1 VVFGESLYFMCG
13 DRGCVLVGLWKLCY
27 HDKCSMRRNTVK
39 PVDFNSMHLK
49 TELLDMIREK
59 GFVQP
64 TPIQVQT
71 IPLALDGHDIMGQAR
86 TGTGKTASYGIPIL
100 NCLVPGGG
108 MQALVICPTRE
119 LSVQVRNEIAF
130 LGRTLGIQVVAL
142 YGGQSIEIQFHALGK
157 QPEIVVATPGRLLDH
172 LRRGS
177 VYLEDLRFVVLDEAD
192 EMLDMGFLPDIEM
205 ILSDCPTTRQ
215 TFLFSA
221 TLPEEIR
228 ELGKKF
234 MQDPVIVLID
244 ADEPTVPIVEQRC
257 YRVHPG
263 RKIQTLCR
271 LLEAEQPQVSLVFCR
286 TKKGADELAYRLKQR
301 GFRAESLHGD
311 MSQRERDLVMNKFR
325 QGRLRVLVA
334 TDLASRG
341 LDIEM
346 VSHVINFDIPDDPDV
361 YVHRIGRTGRAGR
374 NGVAITLVEPSKIK
388 QLRMIERRI
397 DRRITICECPVHG
410 HKKER
415 HEDELFK
422 RVVQA
427 ARSVSSNYRN
437 MARRMLEQEDAVT
450 ILAGALKLM
459 EDGVAFSGKDWVPNA
474 GVEALE
480 ETIVN
485 VEIPLGKEHG
495 IKVEQL
501 IQWLVNRTLL
511 RENQIGDIEIEEQ
524 STYIEVPLEYVDE
537 IYQACDQLELVK
549 KRSKKRPKPF
559 AKWGRVQ
566 SLIGR

>member
-1 VVFGESLYFMCG
+1 M
-13 DRGCVLVGLWKLCY
+13 
-27 HDKCSMRRNTVK
+27 K
-39 PVDFNSMHLK
+39 PADFDNMHLK
-49 TELLDMIREK
+49 TELLDMIRKK
-59 GFVQP
+59 GFLEP

-86 TGTGKTASYGIPIL
+86 TGTGKTASFGIPIL

-119 LSVQVRNEIAF
+119 LSVQVRNEIAS
-130 LGRTLGIQVVAL
+130 LGHTMEIQVVAL
-142 YGGQSIEIQFHALGK
+142 YGGQSIEVQFHALGK

-177 VYLEDLRFVVLDEAD
+177 VCLEDLRFVVLDEAD

-205 ILSDCPTTRQ
+205 ILSDCPATRQ

-228 ELGKKF
+228 GLGMKF

-263 RKIQTLCR
+263 RKTQTLCQIF
-271 LLEAEQPQVSLVFCR
+271 EAEKPQVSLVFCR

-311 MSQRERDLVMNKFR
+311 MSQRERDQVMNRFR
-325 QGRLRVLVA
+325 RGRLRVLVA

-341 LDIEM
+341 LDVDM
-346 VSHVINFDIPDDPDV
+346 VSHVINFDIPDDPDI

-374 NGVAITLVEPSKIK
+374 DGVAITLVEPSKIK

-397 DRRITICECPVHG
+397 DRKITVCESPG
-410 HKKER
+410 HNRKR
-415 HEDELFK
+415 DAYEDELFN
-422 RVVQA
+422 RVAKA

-437 MARRMLEQEDAVT
+437 MARRMLDREDAVT
-450 ILAGALKLM
+450 ILSGALKLL
-459 EDGVAFSGKDWVPNA
+459 EDGYAVSGKASVSSTPVDS
-474 GVEALE
+474 LE

-485 VEIPLGKEHG
+485 VEIPLGKAHG
-495 IKVEQL
+495 IKSDQL

-511 RENQIGDIEIEEQ
+511 SEDQIGDIEVEQQ
-524 STYIEVPLEYVDE
+524 STYMEVPLEYVDE
-537 IYQACDQLELVK
+537 IYQVCNHLEYVK
-549 KRSKKRPKPF
+549 QTPKKKHKPF
-559 AKWGRVQ
+559 AKWGRVH
-566 SLIGR
+566 SMTGR